1 MIFAWC
7 GFIVWLLLPLYI
19 PERGIMGEIE
29 HLLRFAIFV
38 LLPLEI
44 ELAADRNRRGEFGF
58 AYTWLRMLYVP
69 AALCVALSFVAF
81 PEASIAAA
89 LFVLPWLALSLIG
102 ALHALR
108 RLVSRGAIP
117 IAEFVFDLG
126 WIYWPVGA
134 IWLVASRLGFELMG
148 FSGKIVVLTAV
159 HFYFAGL
166 AAPLIVGLAGRYL
179 EYGTEPRLD
188 DRADRGPRIARRLY
202 RASALLVAAGIPL
215 TAAGIAASP
224 LLEWGAAL
232 AIAVG
237 LSGVMLLVVLRL
249 VPALLFGKATGSA
262 SSGIANSAYRRT
274 PLRGVDAQAAGR
286 FARSMAAALLFAA
299 ACSVFI
305 SMWFAFRFAT
315 GEYFGDTAIAGA
327 PVAIDAMVVLHG
339 WWNALG
345 FAGLGIIAFSILR
358 PKMRRFEAGIPFS
371 RLASTEVS
379 TEVSTEASTEASRGR
394 IGKDFFER
402 SQLIDETPARPPT
415 GLVDELSAYDGPEFA
430 AHRLHPTI
438 REFYERTADFE
449 LSVAAKWRWF
459 MRPAARLY
467 ARISARLEQMNFPT
481 ADETQAITSRILA
494 IRDGRDGRQGVRA
507 WVRHYT
513 ASGRAIYAAA
523 YASHR
528 LNDRTFMNIAFA
540 APGGNLT
547 SVLRLS
553 HLTGPGDS
561 GGLALT
567 SRPHGS
573 LPGDEGVYFANRF
586 APVRLPIN
594 ETIRVYSREM
604 PGGVSIACAG
614 ELVAHHR
621 MWLCGI
627 VFLELEYC
635 IRRRK

>member
-7 GFIVWLLLPLYI
+7 GLIAWLLLPLYI
-19 PERGIMGEIE
+19 PERGIIGEIE

-44 ELAADRNRRGEFGF
+44 ELAAARNRRGEFAFG
-58 AYTWLRMLYVP
+58 YVWLRSLYGP
-69 AALCVALSFVAF
+69 CALCVALSFVVF

-89 LFVLPWLALSLIG
+89 AFVLPWLALSLIG
-102 ALHALR
+102 ALHATR
-108 RLVSRGAIP
+108 RLISRGAIP
-117 IAEFVFDLG
+117 IAELVFDLG

-148 FSGKIVVLTAV
+148 FPGKIVILTAV
-159 HFYFAGL
+159 HFHFAGL

-179 EYGTEPRLD
+179 EYGAGRNVEQRDT
-188 DRADRGPRIARRLY
+188 RITRRIY

-224 LLEWGAAL
+224 LLEWCAAL

-237 LSGVMLLVVLRL
+237 LSAAMLLVVLRL
-249 VPALLFGKATGSA
+249 VPALFRQRTRASA
-262 SSGIANSAYRRT
+262 IGDPES
-274 PLRGVDAQAAGR
+274 AGR
-286 FARSMAAALLFAA
+286 PARSIAAVLLFAA
-299 ACSVFI
+299 SCSVFV

-327 PVAIDAMVVLHG
+327 PVAIDAMVILHG

-379 TEVSTEASTEASRGR
+379 RGR

-402 SQLIDETPARPPT
+402 SELIDETPARMPT
-415 GLVDELSAYDGPEFA
+415 GLVDDLSAYDGPEFA
-430 AHRLHPTI
+430 THRLHPTI
-438 REFYERTADFE
+438 REFYERTAGFE
-449 LSVAAKWRWF
+449 LSVAANWRWF

-481 ADETQAITSRILA
+481 GDETQAITSRILA

-528 LNDRTFMNIAFA
+528 MNDRVFMNIAFPI
-540 APGGNLT
+540 PGGNLT

-567 SRPHGS
+567 SRPHAT

-586 APVRLPIN
+586 APMRLPIN
-594 ETIRVYSREM
+594 ETITVYSRGM
-604 PGGVSIACAG
+604 PGGRGIACAHD
-614 ELVAHHR
+614 LVAHHR
-621 MWLCGI
+621 MWLFGV

-635 IRRRK
+635 IRRRN